1 MGAESN
7 ENIVLVRVDRLE
19 PGMVVAR
26 NIHTDEGIR
35 LLSEGDELTFE
46 DIDRLKQ
53 WNKRSIYIVDPAED
67 DDSNSNPNGA
77 EPYRQAS

>member
-1 MGAESN
+1 MSSESN
-7 ENIVLVRVDRLE
+7 EDIVLVRVDRLE

-26 NIHTDEGIR
+26 DIHTDEGIR
-35 LLSEGDELTFE
+35 LLSEGDELSFE

-53 WNKRSIYIVDPAED
+53 WNKRSIYIKGPDDGDTNSDPD
-67 DDSNSNPNGA
+67 DA